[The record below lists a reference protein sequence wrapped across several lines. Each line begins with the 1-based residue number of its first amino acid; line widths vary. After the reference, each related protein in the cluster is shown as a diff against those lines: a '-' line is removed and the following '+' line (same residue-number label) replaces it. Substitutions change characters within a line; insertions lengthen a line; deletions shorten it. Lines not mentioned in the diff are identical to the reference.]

1 MKSQFTAIK
10 LIAQQALQ
18 EARAVH
24 ASRPTTW
31 TTRDKAAVIGS
42 MHSMR
47 EQAMHGADTPSD
59 SGVFSDIE
67 AAIGEVQSNINAA
80 TADMNSAKTPKQ
92 RSEAER
98 RLAKLVEQKSRLQMQ
113 LGQARIRQLNSL
125 SGMKGN

>member
-1 MKSQFTAIK
+1 MRKGLFACALLSLLGIFMWRMPNQPQAAGVTMPGAKFNSLSYAPYQAWQSPLSKSYPTGAQVAADLK

-47 EQAMHGADTPSD
+47 EQAMHGADQSD
-59 SGVFSDIE
+59 APQSG
-67 AAIGEVQSNINAA
+67 
-80 TADMNSAKTPKQ
+80 
-92 RSEAER
+92 
-98 RLAKLVEQKSRLQMQ
+98 
-113 LGQARIRQLNSL
+113 
-125 SGMKGN
+125 